1 MAEELV
7 MPRLSDTMERGTIAR
22 WVKQEG
28 DAFTNG
34 DVLAEIETD
43 KALMELNAYDDGVLL
58 KILVPDGG
66 EAELGAPIAITGEAG
81 EEVPAELVAA
91 APPAAPAPV
100 EVAEATDETTAAP
113 DAPTA
118 AAASAAPAP
127 AAEVR
132 ASPIARKLAAEHGI
146 DLRVLAGKGSGPD
159 GRIVKVDVER
169 LIGKVEAEGVGAPS
183 GATPGPMPAPA
194 KPVPAALAGETRI
207 ERPSSMLK
215 AIAQRMG
222 EAKGPVP
229 HFYVEAQVDMEKAL
243 ALRSEL
249 NEALAGEAKV
259 SVTDMIVRAAALA
272 LLENP
277 DVHRSWV
284 AEGLAYHPHANVGI
298 AVALDEGLIVPVIR
312 QAETKSLV
320 EIAWESQDLAERA
333 RAGRL
338 LQDEIEGGT
347 FTVSNLGMFGVTRFM
362 AIINPPEPAIL
373 AVGATVETPVVRDGE
388 VVVRPIMTVT
398 LSCDHRATSGA
409 GGAALLQSFCRRLE
423 QPVLLLA

>member
-1 MAEELV
+1 MADELV

-43 KALMELNAYDDGVLL
+43 KALMELSAYDDGVIL

-66 EAELGAPIAITGEAG
+66 EAELGAPIAITGAAG
-81 EEVPAELVAA
+81 ETVPAEMLQAAPVPVVAA
-91 APPAAPAPV
+91 P
-100 EVAEATDETTAAP
+100 EATSEQPAAAP
-113 DAPTA
+113 DAAPVA
-118 AAASAAPAP
+118 ATT
-127 AAEVR
+127 EVR
-132 ASPIARKLAAEHGI
+132 ASPIARKLASENGI

-169 LIGKVEAEGVGAPS
+169 LLGKLAPD
-183 GATPGPMPAPA
+183 GTPAPVA
-194 KPVPAALAGETRI
+194 AAAGPTVAAPKHVPSAMVGEVRI
-207 ERPSSMLK
+207 EQPSAMLK

-222 EAKGPVP
+222 ESNGPVP
-229 HFYVEAQVDMEKAL
+229 HFYVESQIDMEKAL
-243 ALRSEL
+243 QLRKEL
-249 NEALAGEAKV
+249 NDALEVKV
-259 SVTDMIVRAAALA
+259 SVTDMILRASALA
-272 LLENP
+272 LLDHPE
-277 DVHRSWV
+277 VHRSWV
-284 AEGLAYHPHANVGI
+284 AEGLAYHAHANIGI

-312 QAETKSLV
+312 HADQKTLV
-320 EIAWESQDLAERA
+320 EIATESQDLATRA

-338 LQDEIEGGT
+338 LQAEIEGGT
-347 FTVSNLGMFGVTRFM
+347 FTVSNLGMMGVTRFL

-373 AVGATVETPVVRDGE
+373 AVGATVETPVVHDGA
-388 VVVRPIMTVT
+388 VVVRPIMIVT

-409 GGAALLQSFCRRLE
+409 GGAALLQSFKKYLE

>member
-1 MAEELV
+1 MADELV

-43 KALMELNAYDDGVLL
+43 KALMELSAYDDGVIL

-66 EAELGAPIAITGEAG
+66 EAELGAPIAITGAAG
-81 EEVPAELVAA
+81 ETVPAEMLQVAPVPVEMAAQTTTKQPAAARDTTPVAA
-91 APPAAPAPV
+91 
-100 EVAEATDETTAAP
+100 TT
-113 DAPTA
+113 
-118 AAASAAPAP
+118 
-127 AAEVR
+127 EVR
-132 ASPIARKLAAEHGI
+132 ASPIARKLASENGI

-169 LIGKVEAEGVGAPS
+169 LLGKLAPD
-183 GATPGPMPAPA
+183 GTPAPVA
-194 KPVPAALAGETRI
+194 AAAGPTVAAPKHVPSAMVGEVRI
-207 ERPSSMLK
+207 EQPSAMLK

-222 EAKGPVP
+222 ESNGPVP
-229 HFYVEAQVDMEKAL
+229 HFYVESQIDMEKAL
-243 ALRSEL
+243 QLRKEL
-249 NEALAGEAKV
+249 NDALEVKV
-259 SVTDMIVRAAALA
+259 SVTDMILRASALA
-272 LLENP
+272 LLDHPE
-277 DVHRSWV
+277 VHRSWV
-284 AEGLAYHPHANVGI
+284 AEGLAYHAHANIGI

-312 QAETKSLV
+312 HADQKTLV
-320 EIAWESQDLAERA
+320 EIATESQDLATRA

-338 LQDEIEGGT
+338 LQAEIEGGT
-347 FTVSNLGMFGVTRFM
+347 FTVSNLGMMGVTRFM

-373 AVGATVETPVVRDGE
+373 AVGATVETPVVRDGA

-409 GGAALLQSFCRRLE
+409 GGAALLQSFKRRLE

>member
-1 MAEELV
+1 MADELV

-43 KALMELNAYDDGVLL
+43 KALMELSAYDDGVIL

-66 EAELGAPIAITGEAG
+66 EAELGAPIAITGAAG
-81 EEVPAELVAA
+81 ETVPAEMLQAAPVPVETAAQTTAISAEPAA
-91 APPAAPAPV
+91 APDTAPV
-100 EVAEATDETTAAP
+100 VATT
-113 DAPTA
+113 
-118 AAASAAPAP
+118 
-127 AAEVR
+127 EVR
-132 ASPIARKLAAEHGI
+132 ASPIARKLASENGI

-169 LIGKVEAEGVGAPS
+169 LLGKLAPD
-183 GATPGPMPAPA
+183 GTPA
-194 KPVPAALAGETRI
+194 PVPAATGPTVAAPKRVPSAMAGEVRI
-207 ERPSSMLK
+207 EQPSAMLK

-222 EAKGPVP
+222 ESNGPIP
-229 HFYVEAQVDMEKAL
+229 HFYVEAQIDMEKAL
-243 ALRSEL
+243 QLRKEL
-249 NEALAGEAKV
+249 NDALEVKI
-259 SVTDMIVRAAALA
+259 SVTDMIVRASALA
-272 LLENP
+272 LLDHPE
-277 DVHRSWV
+277 VHRSWV
-284 AEGLAYHPHANVGI
+284 AEGLAYHAHANIGI

-312 QAETKSLV
+312 HADQKTLV
-320 EIAWESQDLAERA
+320 EIATESQDLATRA

-338 LQDEIEGGT
+338 LQAEIEGGT
-347 FTVSNLGMFGVTRFM
+347 FTVSNLGMMGVTRFL

-373 AVGATVETPVVRDGE
+373 AVGATVETPVVRDGA

-409 GGAALLQSFCRRLE
+409 GGAALLQSFKRRLE